1 MSNQQAYLRA
11 ISGQSLTNEA
21 RVVAGFCERGIP
33 EREINP
39 ACKCLHLSSAWQSNK
54 LRRQVRK
61 GEKGVKVVTFFED
74 KKTKQ
79 KRMKTAHVF
88 HVSQTDPM

>member
-11 ISGQSLTNEA
+11 VSGQSLTNEA

-33 EREINP
+33 EREIIPRVNVFTYG
-39 ACKCLHLSSAWQSNK
+39 AWQSNK

-79 KRMKTAHVF
+79 KRIKSAHVF